1 MITVPSLPDVPADQ
15 RAVASLPFRYEDI
28 AQDGR
33 MMLGALSP
41 ALGAVIWSRL
51 LAHHPASRGLQ
62 RSGIVPILTRLVAEG
77 MPGPFSVNSA
87 ASVTGAFQAAHAVLD
102 GKVDKII
109 FNMWAQMEA
118 PHAKTFGPRPA
129 DDAPLAVAG
138 RIFAEHVLTRL
149 FAPAGDRK
157 VTRLDV
163 PGLDVVPPDVVAW
176 RKPSAILDLP
186 EGAEPIEPDFS
197 ADPQPV
203 IFGLAHTDSN
213 QHVNSLIYPRMF
225 EEAAVRRFAALGQS
239 PVVLAR
245 FLEVGY
251 RKPSFAGE
259 RLRIVLRAFKLGS
272 RLGAVGAFV
281 TDDEAALSPAQ
292 AKPRC
297 CLKMLFEA

>member
-1 MITVPSLPDVPADQ
+1 MITVPSLPDLPSDQ
-15 RAVASLPFRYEDI
+15 RASAPLPFRYEDI

-41 ALGAVIWSRL
+41 ALGAVIWGKL
-51 LAHHPASRGLQ
+51 LAQHPAAKGMS
-62 RSGIVPILTRLVAEG
+62 RSGVVPILTRLVAEG
-77 MPGPFSVNSA
+77 MPGPFSVNTSA
-87 ASVTGAFQAAHAVLD
+87 AVTGAFEMAHAVKD
-102 GKVDKII
+102 GDVDKII
-109 FNMWAQMEA
+109 INMWAQMEA
-118 PHAKTFGPRPA
+118 PHGSTFGPRPVEG
-129 DDAPLAVAG
+129 APLVVAG
-138 RIFAEHVLTRL
+138 RVFAEHVLTRL
-149 FAPAGDRK
+149 FAPAADRK

-163 PGLDVVPPDVVAW
+163 PGVEPVPARVVAW
-176 RKPSAILDLP
+176 RAPSAILELP
-186 EGAEPIEPDFS
+186 GGAEAIEPDFS
-197 ADPQPV
+197 IDPQPAV
-203 IFGLAHTDSN
+203 FGVTHTDSN

-225 EEAAVRRFAALGQS
+225 EDAAVRRFAALGQS

-259 RLRIVLRAFKLGS
+259 RLRIALRAFKLGS

-281 TDDEAALSPAQ
+281 TEDEAALPLAQ

>member
-1 MITVPSLPDVPADQ
+1 M
-15 RAVASLPFRYEDI
+15 ASLPFRYEDI

-33 MMLGALSP
+33 MMLSALSP
-41 ALGAVIWSRL
+41 ALGAVIWAKL
-51 LAHHPASRGLQ
+51 FTHNPAA
-62 RSGIVPILTRLVAEG
+62 RSLGRAGIVPVLTRLVAEG
-77 MPGPFSVNSA
+77 LPGPFSIS
-87 ASVTGAFQAAHAVLD
+87 SSTTVTGAFQSAHAQID
-102 GKVDKII
+102 GKVDKLI

-118 PHAKTFGPRPA
+118 PHAQTFGPRPPEG
-129 DDAPLAVAG
+129 APLAVAG
-138 RIFAEHVLTRL
+138 RVFAEHVLTRL

-163 PGLDVVPPDVVAW
+163 PGMPEVPPDVVAW
-176 RKPSAILDLP
+176 RAPAAILDLP
-186 EGAEPIEPDFS
+186 EGAEPLELDFS

-203 IFGLAHTDSN
+203 VFGLAHTDSN
-213 QHVNSLIYPRMF
+213 RHVNSLIYPRMF
-225 EEAAVRRFAALGQS
+225 EEAAVRRFAAIGKS
-239 PVVLAR
+239 PAVLAR

-259 RLRIVLRAFKLGS
+259 RLRIVLRTFTLGE

-281 TDDEAALSPAQ
+281 TDDEATLSPAQ

>member
-1 MITVPSLPDVPADQ
+1 MITVPRCPDLPAEQ
-15 RAVASLPFRYEDI
+15 RAAASLPFRYEDI

-41 ALGAVIWSRL
+41 ALGAVIWANL
-51 LAHHPASRGLQ
+51 FKDHPAARELG
-62 RSGIVPILTRLVAEG
+62 RVGIVPILTRLVAEG
-77 MPGPFSVNSA
+77 LPGPFSVNTA
-87 ASVTGAFQAAHAVLD
+87 TTVTGAFQPAHAQRD
-102 GKVDKII
+102 GKVDKLI

-118 PHAKTFGPRPA
+118 PHAHTFGPRPPEG
-129 DDAPLAVAG
+129 APLAVAG
-138 RIFAEHVLTRL
+138 RVFAEHVLTRL
-149 FAPAGDRK
+149 FAPAADRK

-163 PGLDVVPPDVVAW
+163 PGLPEVPPDVVAW
-176 RKPSAILDLP
+176 RPPAAILELP
-186 EGAEPIEPDFS
+186 EGAAPLEADFS

-203 IFGLAHTDSN
+203 VFGLMHTDSN
-213 QHVNSLIYPRMF
+213 QHVNSLIYPRLF
-225 EEAAVRRFAALGQS
+225 EEAAVRRFAAIGKS
-239 PVVLAR
+239 PAVLAR

-259 RLRIVLRAFKLGS
+259 RLRIVLRTFTLGE

-281 TDDEAALSPAQ
+281 TDDEATLAPAQ

>member
-1 MITVPSLPDVPADQ
+1 MITVPSFPEVPADQ
-15 RAVASLPFRYEDI
+15 RATGTLPFRYEDI

-41 ALGAVIWSRL
+41 ALGAVIWTKL
-51 LAHHPASRGLQ
+51 LANHPAARGMRHAQ
-62 RSGIVPILTRLVAEG
+62 IVPILSRLVVEG
-77 MPGPFSVNSA
+77 MPGPFSVSSVTA
-87 ASVTGAFQAAHAVLD
+87 VTGAFQMAHAVKD
-102 GKVDKII
+102 GAVDKII
-109 FNMWAQMEA
+109 INMCAQMEA
-118 PHAKTFGPRPA
+118 PHASTFGPRPPEG
-129 DDAPLAVAG
+129 APLAVAG
-138 RIFAEHVLTRL
+138 RAFAEHVLTRL

-157 VTRLDV
+157 VTRFDV
-163 PGLDVVPPDVVAW
+163 PGAADVPPDVVAW
-176 RKPSAILDLP
+176 RPPSAILELP
-186 EGAEPIEPDFS
+186 AGAEPLEPDFTV
-197 ADPQPV
+197 DPQPV

-225 EEAAVRRFAALGQS
+225 EEAAVRRFAALGKS
-239 PVVLAR
+239 PLVLAR

-259 RLRIVLRAFKLGS
+259 RLRIVLRAFTLGS

-292 AKPRC
+292 ARPRC

>member
-1 MITVPSLPDVPADQ
+1 MITVPGWPEVPADQ

-33 MMLGALSP
+33 MLLGALSP
-41 ALGAVIWSRL
+41 ALGAVVWVKL
-51 LAHHPASRGLQ
+51 FAHHPAARALSRA
-62 RSGIVPILTRLVAEG
+62 GIVPILTRLVAEG
-77 MPGPFSVNSA
+77 LPGPFSATSSA
-87 ASVTGAFQAAHAVLD
+87 TVSGAFQSAHAQLHD
-102 GKVDKII
+102 KVDKLI
-109 FNMWAQMEA
+109 FNMWAQVEA
-118 PHAKTFGPRPA
+118 PLGQTFDPRPPEG
-129 DDAPLAVAG
+129 APLAVAG
-138 RIFAEHVLTRL
+138 RVFAEHVFTRL

-163 PGLDVVPPDVVAW
+163 PGMPEVPPDVVAW
-176 RKPSAILDLP
+176 RAPVAILDLP
-186 EGAEPIEPDFS
+186 EGASPLEPDFS

-213 QHVNSLIYPRMF
+213 RHVNSLIYPRMF
-225 EEAAVRRFAALGQS
+225 EEAAVRRFAAIGKS

-259 RLRIVLRAFKLGS
+259 RLRIVLRTFTLGG

-281 TDDEAALSPAQ
+281 TEEEATLAPAQ
-292 AKPRC
+292 ARPRC
-297 CLKMLFEA
+297 CIKMLFEA

>member
-1 MITVPSLPDVPADQ
+1 MITVPEPSEVPAEQ
-15 RAVASLPFRYEDI
+15 RASGPLSFRYEDI

-33 MMLGALSP
+33 LMLSALSP
-41 ALGAVIWSRL
+41 ALGAVIWTRV
-51 LAHHPASRGLQ
+51 LAHHPASREMH
-62 RSGIVPILTRLVAEG
+62 RAGIVPILTRLVAEG
-77 MPGPFSVNSA
+77 LPGPFSVNSA
-87 ASVTGAFQAAHAVLD
+87 ATATGSFQAAHAVIG

-109 FNMWAQMEA
+109 FNMSAQIAA
-118 PHAKTFGPRPA
+118 PHANTFGPRPPA
-129 DDAPLAVAG
+129 DAPLAVAG
-138 RIFAEHVLTRL
+138 RVFAEHVLTRL
-149 FAPAGDRK
+149 FAAPAERK
-157 VTRLDV
+157 VTRLDL
-163 PGLDVVPPDVVAW
+163 PSMPAVPPDVVAW
-176 RKPSAILDLP
+176 RPPAAILELP
-186 EGAEPIEPDFS
+186 EGAEPIEPGFS

-203 IFGLAHTDSN
+203 VFGLAHTDSN

-225 EEAAVRRFAALGQS
+225 EEAAVRRFAALGKS

-259 RLRIVLRAFKLGS
+259 RLRIVLRAFTLGS

-281 TDDEAALSPAQ
+281 TEDEAALSPAE